1 MASRCNL
8 LFGGTARSA
17 AVLITF
23 AVLVTGCASLP
34 PPKNRLE
41 TVALT
46 DSAGTRLGRAI
57 APSVA
62 THPGKT
68 GIYRLADPRDAFAAR
83 VLLASA
89 AEKSLDVQYFIWHG
103 DHVGYL
109 LFQAL
114 WQAAERGVRV
124 RLLLDDLNT
133 KGLDPTIATLD
144 AHPNIEVRLYNPVVN
159 RDNRLLNFVTE
170 FSRVNRRM
178 HNKSFTADNQA
189 TVVGGRNIADE
200 YFGAGTGLTFADLDV
215 LAAGPA
221 VPEVSKEFDVYWNS
235 ASAYPASGFVG
246 PSTADGIAQL
256 EAKFAATRADPES
269 ISYLETIRT
278 MPLMRDLLDRK
289 LALEWAATEVV
300 YDDPAKTLDTE
311 GRKDVLLFPELMRK
325 MGRPEKQLDI
335 VSPYFVPGD
344 GGTELLASVAK
355 RGVTVRILTNSLA
368 ASDEKSVHSGY
379 AKRRRQLLQAGV
391 RLYEIKP
398 TATNEQSESNR
409 RFGSGSSSGLHA
421 KTLAVDSQRIF
432 VGSFN
437 FDQRSAHLNTEMG
450 MVLSNPLLAQ
460 GLTRFFDV
468 EVLMLAY
475 EVRLAADGR
484 MEWIE
489 RTAAGEKHYDV
500 DPVTSWSTRMGVE
513 LLSILPV
520 EWLL

>member
-1 MASRCNL
+1 MKRTL
-8 LFGGTARSA
+8 SA
-17 AVLITF
+17 TVLAF
-23 AVLVTGCASLP
+23 AALVAGCASLP
-34 PPKNRLE
+34 PPKDRLE
-41 TVALT
+41 TTVLSDT
-46 DSAGTRLGRAI
+46 TRTRIGRAI
-57 APSVA
+57 AAGIAANPDKA
-62 THPGKT
+62 
-68 GIYRLADPRDAFAAR
+68 GIYRLPEPRDAFAAR
-83 VLLASA
+83 ILLAEA

-103 DHVGYL
+103 DRVGYL

-133 KGLDPTIATLD
+133 KGLDSTIAALD

-159 RDNRLLNFVTE
+159 RDNRGLNFLTD

-189 TVVGGRNIADE
+189 TIVGGRNIADE
-200 YFGAGTGLTFADLDV
+200 YFGAGAGLTFADLDV

-221 VPEVSKEFDVYWNS
+221 VSEVSRQFDVYWNS
-235 ASAYPASGFVG
+235 GSAYPASAFVG
-246 PSTADGIAQL
+246 PATADDISQL
-256 EAKFAATRADPES
+256 QAKFVATRAEPES
-269 ISYLETIRT
+269 VAYLESIRT
-278 MPLMRDLLDRK
+278 TAVMRDLLDRR
-289 LALEWAATEVV
+289 LPLEWAATEVV

-311 GRKDVLLFPELMRK
+311 GRKDVLLLPELMRT

-344 GGTELLASVAK
+344 GGTELLAAAAR

-368 ASDEKSVHSGY
+368 ASDAKSVHSGY
-379 AKRRRQLLQAGV
+379 AKRRRELLQAGV

-398 TATNEQSESNR
+398 AASKQADGSAS

-437 FDQRSAHLNTEMG
+437 FDQRSTHLNTEMG
-450 MVLSNPLLAQ
+450 VVLSNPVLAQ
-460 GLTRFFDV
+460 GLTQFFDV
-468 EVLMLAY
+468 EVPALAY
-475 EVRLAADGR
+475 EVRLAADGHSL
-484 MEWIE
+484 EWIE
-489 RTAAGEKHYDV
+489 RGASGEKHYQT
-500 DPVTSWSTRMGVE
+500 DPETRWSTRMGVD
-513 LLSILPV
+513 LLSILPI

>member
-1 MASRCNL
+1 MKRTL
-8 LFGGTARSA
+8 SA
-17 AVLITF
+17 TVLAF
-23 AVLVTGCASLP
+23 AALVAGCASLP
-34 PPKNRLE
+34 PPKDRLE
-41 TVALT
+41 TTVLSDT
-46 DSAGTRLGRAI
+46 TQTRIGRAI
-57 APSVA
+57 AAGIAANPDKA
-62 THPGKT
+62 
-68 GIYRLADPRDAFAAR
+68 GIYRLPEPRDAFAAR
-83 VLLASA
+83 ILLAEA

-103 DHVGYL
+103 DRVGYL

-133 KGLDPTIATLD
+133 KGLDSTIAALD

-159 RDNRLLNFVTE
+159 RDNRGLNFLTD

-189 TVVGGRNIADE
+189 TIVGGRNIADE
-200 YFGAGTGLTFADLDV
+200 YFGAGAGLTFADLDV

-221 VPEVSKEFDVYWNS
+221 VSEVSRQFDVYWNS
-235 ASAYPASGFVG
+235 GSAYPASAFVG
-246 PSTADGIAQL
+246 PATADDISQL
-256 EAKFAATRADPES
+256 QAKFVATRAEPES
-269 ISYLETIRT
+269 VAYLESIRT
-278 MPLMRDLLDRK
+278 TAVMRDLLDRR
-289 LALEWAATEVV
+289 LPLECAATEVV

-311 GRKDVLLFPELMRK
+311 GRKDVLLLPELMRT

-344 GGTELLASVAK
+344 GGTELLAAAAR

-368 ASDEKSVHSGY
+368 ASDAKSVHSGY
-379 AKRRRQLLQAGV
+379 AKRRRELLQAGV

-398 TATNEQSESNR
+398 AASKQADGSAS

-437 FDQRSAHLNTEMG
+437 FDQRSTHLNTEMG
-450 MVLSNPLLAQ
+450 VVLSNPVLAQ
-460 GLTRFFDV
+460 GLTQFFDV
-468 EVLMLAY
+468 EVPALAY
-475 EVRLAADGR
+475 EVRLAADGHSL
-484 MEWIE
+484 EWIE
-489 RTAAGEKHYDV
+489 RGASGEKHYQT
-500 DPVTSWSTRMGVE
+500 DPETRWSTRMGVD
-513 LLSILPV
+513 LLSILPI